1 MTSSRLSG
9 NPLLPGRQ
17 TNNLAFNPTYSSAYF
32 LGVIV
37 PASLKRLFNI
47 HPGEERLTFLL
58 FALIFLLGVAFN
70 FVETSVFPLFLS
82 EFDSGT
88 LPYLY
93 IINGVVATLLTAG
106 YMQLGRWLSFAQQ
119 LLVNLAFLLLLTFAF
134 WLALTLGGGRPVVF
148 AMPVL
153 FQLVVNLGQ
162 LAFWTL
168 ASRLLN
174 LRQSKR
180 LLGIIG
186 SGLWVAIV
194 LTGFLIPSIVRA
206 IGTVNL
212 LLVSCAGMIA
222 AWIVMAHVTRRY
234 RGELAAG
241 QSPATGPSGAGSAS
255 STMRSPY
262 VLLMFGLTV
271 TTWLAFFFVDN
282 IFFNRVS
289 AQFPTQVELSAFLG
303 LYLAGLG
310 IFTLFINTFVAGQ
323 LISRYG
329 VRAGLLVLPVS
340 LLIVTGI
347 FSLVGTV
354 WGIIP
359 LLFWLATINRVLDLA
374 FQFSI
379 DQSAQT
385 ILYQPLPASERT
397 RIQTIDNGIIRMIAI
412 GLAGVLLLVLNQVLA
427 FNVVQLAYVLLQIV
441 ILWLIGVFLLARLYP
456 GVLAQALARRRLSG
470 VTLTLND
477 SLTVHVLKKTL
488 QNPNPGPAL
497 YALRLLAENS
507 PETLPSLLPDLLRH
521 LAVEVRLESL
531 RRLEDLKLS
540 EARESVWTAAKND
553 SDAAV
558 RGAALR
564 VLATLG
570 PDEQAALL
578 PYIDSTNPVERAGAM
593 IGLLR
598 YGHDGTQKAAEK
610 FLARLSN
617 SETVSERLEAVHI
630 IGEWADPAA
639 CSHLSRLIHDPD
651 YTVGRAA
658 VAAVGRVGCPA
669 LWPEVLAC
677 LHSPYLRQAATSVLS
692 AGDESALAA
701 IAGSMTQPGQP
712 WVVTA
717 GYIRACGRIGGKEAF
732 DLLLMRIDDPEDRV
746 RGEVLLALSHSGYRA
761 DSHSEQATIRARIAA
776 EVKQAVWLLA
786 GIRDCS
792 AEPRLSYL
800 IRVLRDQYE
809 DTRHR
814 IYLLLSLIYNRGA
827 MLEVDECL
835 RPVAGANWT
844 EARRSYALEML
855 DVTLSPDLKAMV
867 MPLSEVLTV
876 EARLSRLAPIASPPI
891 LSPVGRVK
899 EIVTAGHSTNR
910 WLHLTGVYSAGV
922 IQPTDAKWPA
932 MLADYQTREDP
943 LLREVSAWSLA
954 RLSGSPFSSPDESGD
969 KPMLSTIEKVIIL
982 KNVSLF
988 AQTPDELLAEIAGL
1002 LEEIDMPPG
1011 QAIFGKGE
1019 SGDSL
1024 FIVVS
1029 GQVRVHDDEHT
1040 IDFLGESEVFGEMAL
1055 LDSEPR
1061 MASVTTESDTILLK
1075 LDRDSFYDL
1084 MDTRSEVARGIIQ
1097 VLSRRLRN
1105 RVIEV
1110 QSLKNAD

>member
-1 MTSSRLSG
+1 
-9 NPLLPGRQ
+9 
-17 TNNLAFNPTYSSAYF
+17 
-32 LGVIV
+32 V

-93 IINGVVATLLTAG
+93 IINGVVATLLTAV
-106 YMQLGRWLSFAQQ
+106 YLQLGRWLSFAQQ

-180 LLGIIG
+180 LLGVIG

-194 LTGFLIPSIVRA
+194 LTGFLIPAIVRA

-212 LLVSCAGMIA
+212 LLVSCAGIIS
-222 AWIVMAHVTRRY
+222 AWVVMAYITRQY
-234 RGELAAG
+234 RDELAAG
-241 QSPATGPSGAGSAS
+241 QTPSARQSGAASAT

-262 VLLMFGLTV
+262 VMLMFGLTI

-340 LLIVTGI
+340 LLIVTGV
-347 FSLVGTV
+347 FSVVGTA

-359 LLFWLATINRVLDLA
+359 LLFWLATVNRILDLA

-397 RIQTIDNGIIRMIAI
+397 RIQTIDNGIVRMVAI
-412 GLAGVLLLVLNQVLA
+412 GLAGVMLLVLNQVLA
-427 FNVVQLAYVLLQIV
+427 FDVVQLAYVLLMIV
-441 ILWLIGVFLLARLYP
+441 ILWLIGVFLIARLYP
-456 GVLAQALARRRLSG
+456 VVLSQALARRRLTG
-470 VTLTLND
+470 VSLTLND
-477 SLTVHVLKKTL
+477 SLTVNVLKETL

-507 PETLPSLLPDLLRH
+507 PETLPPLLPDLLRH
-521 LAVEVRLESL
+521 PAVEVRLEGL
-531 RRLEDLKLS
+531 RRLEHLKLS
-540 EARESVWTAAKND
+540 EARESIWTTVTGD
-553 SDAAV
+553 GDPAV

-564 VLATLG
+564 ALAAFGL
-570 PDEQAALL
+570 DEESRLL
-578 PYIDSTNPVERAGAM
+578 PFIDSSNPAERAGALV
-593 IGLLR
+593 GLLR
-598 YGHDGTQKAAEK
+598 YGHDGAQAVALTS
-610 FLARLSN
+610 LASLVE
-617 SETVSERLEAVHI
+617 SEATADRHQAIHI
-630 IGEWADPAA
+630 IGEWADTAA
-639 CSHLSRLIHDPD
+639 CSMLSQLISDPE
-651 YTVGRAA
+651 YPVSRAA
-658 VAAVGRVGCPA
+658 LGIAGRVNCPG
-669 LWPEVLAC
+669 LWSEVVDC
-677 LHSPYLRQAATSVLS
+677 LHNPLLRQAAAAALAT
-692 AGDESALAA
+692 GDEAALAA
-701 IAGSMTQPGQP
+701 IAKAMAQPAQP
-712 WVVTA
+712 WNVTA
-717 GYIRACGRIGGKEAF
+717 AQIWACGRMGGPEAIQ
-732 DLLLMRIDDPEDRV
+732 LLLKEIDDLDDRK
-746 RGEVLLALSHSGYRA
+746 RDEVLTALSHAGFRA
-761 DSHSEQATIRARIAA
+761 ENLPEETTIRARISA
-776 EVKQAVWLLA
+776 EVNQATWLLA
-786 GIRDCS
+786 GVRDC
-792 AEPRLSYL
+792 AGDPRLSYL
-800 IRVLRDQYE
+800 VRVLEDQFE
-809 DTRHR
+809 LARHR
-814 IYLLLSLIYNRGA
+814 IYLLLSFLYNRET
-827 MLEVDECL
+827 MLEVDDCL
-835 RPVAGANWT
+835 RLTAGASST
-844 EARRSYALEML
+844 MARRSYALEVL
-855 DVTLSPDLKAMV
+855 DVTLSPDLKALI
-867 MPLSEVLTV
+867 MPLSEELTV
-876 EARLSRLAPIASPPI
+876 ESSLNRLESFSPHPRLTPSD
-891 LSPVGRVK
+891 RVK
-899 EIVTAGHSTNR
+899 ALEAGSRPSNR
-910 WLHLTGVYSAGV
+910 WLHLVSVYSAGV
-922 IQPTDAKWPA
+922 LRDQDAEW
-932 MLADYQTREDP
+932 LDLLSEYQTNDDP
-943 LLREVSAWSLA
+943 LMREVSSWSLS
-954 RLSGSPFSSPDESGD
+954 RLMASDSLLPERPGE
-969 KPMLSTIEKVIIL
+969 KTMLSTIEKVILL
-982 KNVSLF
+982 KDVQLF

-1002 LEEIDMPPG
+1002 LEEIEFPPK
-1011 QAIFGKGE
+1011 QPVFSKGE

-1024 FIVVS
+1024 FIIVS
-1029 GQVRVHDDEHT
+1029 GQVRVHDGDHT

-1061 MASVTTESDTILLK
+1061 MASVMTETDTILLR
-1075 LDRDSFYDL
+1075 LDRESFYDL

-1105 RVIEV
+1105 RVYEV
-1110 QSLKNAD
+1110 RELKEAG

>member
-1 MTSSRLSG
+1 
-9 NPLLPGRQ
+9 
-17 TNNLAFNPTYSSAYF
+17 
-32 LGVIV
+32 V

-93 IINGVVATLLTAG
+93 IINGVVATLLIAG

-134 WLALTLGGGRPVVF
+134 WLALILGGGRPVVF
-148 AMPVL
+148 VMPVL

-180 LLGIIG
+180 LLGVIG

-194 LTGFLIPSIVRA
+194 LTGFLIPAIVRA

-222 AWIVMAHVTRRY
+222 AWIIMAYVTRQY
-234 RGELAAG
+234 RDELAAG
-241 QSPATGPSGAGSAS
+241 QSPSSQQSGSSSAS

-289 AQFPTQVELSAFLG
+289 AQYPTQVELSAFLG

-340 LLIVTGI
+340 LLIITGA

-359 LLFWLATINRVLDLA
+359 LLFWLATVNRVLDLA

-397 RIQTIDNGIIRMIAI
+397 RIQTIDNGIVRMVAI

-427 FNVVQLAYVLLQIV
+427 FNVVQLAYVLLLIV
-441 ILWLIGVFLLARLYP
+441 VLWLIGVFLLARLYP

-477 SLTVHVLKKTL
+477 SLTVNVLKETL

-521 LAVEVRLESL
+521 PAVEVRLESL

-540 EARESVWTAAKND
+540 EARESVWATAKGD

-564 VLATLG
+564 VLTALG
-570 PDEQAALL
+570 PDEEPVLL
-578 PYIDSTNPVERAGAM
+578 PYIDSVNPAERAEAM
-593 IGLLR
+593 VGLLR
-598 YGHDGTQKAAEK
+598 YAQGGTREVVMNS
-610 FLARLSN
+610 LATLVK
-617 SETVSERLEAVHI
+617 SETVSDRLESVQI
-630 IGEWADPAA
+630 ISEWANPAA
-639 CSHLSRLIHDPD
+639 CSLMFPLIHDPD
-651 YTVGRAA
+651 YTVSRAA
-658 VAAVGRVGCPA
+658 VAIVGRVGCPA
-669 LWPEVLAC
+669 LWPEVLDC
-677 LHSPYLRQAATSVLS
+677 LRNPFLRQAATSALS

-701 IAGSMTQPGQP
+701 IAGAMDQPGQP

-717 GYIRACGRIGGKEAF
+717 GRIRACGRIGGKEAF
-732 DLLLMRIDDPEDRV
+732 DLLLMEIDHPDDRV
-746 RGEVLLALSHSGYRA
+746 RSEVLLALSHAGYRA
-761 DSHSEQATIRARIAA
+761 ESPPEQATIRARITA
-776 EVKQAVWLLA
+776 EVKQAIWLLA
-786 GIRDCS
+786 GIRDC
-792 AEPRLSYL
+792 AVEPGLSYL
-800 IRVLRDQYE
+800 VRVLGDQYE
-809 DTRHR
+809 ATRHR
-814 IYLLLSLIYNRGA
+814 IYMLLSLIFNREA

-835 RPVAGANWT
+835 RPAAGANWT

-855 DVTLSPDLKAMV
+855 DVTLSPDLKAMI

-891 LSPVGRVK
+891 LSPAGRVK
-899 EIVTAGHSTNR
+899 EIMTAGHSTNR

-922 IQPTDAKWPA
+922 IRPTDANWPA
-932 MLADYQTREDP
+932 MLADYQTSEDP

-954 RLSGSPFSSPDESGD
+954 RLSESPFSSPDETGD
-969 KPMLSTIEKVIIL
+969 RPMLSTIEKVIIL

-1002 LEEIDMPPG
+1002 LEEIELPPG
-1011 QAIFGKGE
+1011 QAIFSKGE

-1024 FIVVS
+1024 FVVVS
-1029 GQVRVHDDEHT
+1029 GQVRVHDEDHT

-1061 MASVTTESDTILLK
+1061 MASVTTESDTTLLK

-1105 RVIEV
+1105 RVYEV
-1110 QSLKNAD
+1110 RTLKNAG